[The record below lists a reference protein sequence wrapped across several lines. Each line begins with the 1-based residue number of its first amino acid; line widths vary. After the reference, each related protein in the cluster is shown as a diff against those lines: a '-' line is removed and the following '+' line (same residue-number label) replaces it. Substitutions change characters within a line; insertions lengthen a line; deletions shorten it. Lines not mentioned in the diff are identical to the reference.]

1 MGGGEESGEEREKEE
16 EGEEGFQKRRR
27 GCGPAGGAVLGGNGC
42 HGMRLPRMDEA
53 PSQNQL
59 AGSGSPAG
67 VANRQ
72 NLEEPNQRLQYS
84 IPGILHFIQHEWARF
99 EMERSQWELERA
111 ELQVCFLAFIPPC
124 GPCFTPGSM
133 AGGSLLQGG
142 GVQVVLEGRRTG
154 NKDPDRT
161 GSIID

>member
-1 MGGGEESGEEREKEE
+1 
-16 EGEEGFQKRRR
+16 
-27 GCGPAGGAVLGGNGC
+27 
-42 HGMRLPRMDEA
+42 MDET

-111 ELQVCFLAFIPPC
+111 ELQVCFVAFIIPC
-124 GPCFTPGSM
+124 GPCFPPISLAGASTRRVRSGRWVCGWRRR
-133 AGGSLLQGG
+133 AGGGEIRMQRGQGVSL
-142 GVQVVLEGRRTG
+142 
-154 NKDPDRT
+154 
-161 GSIID
+161 IDGDQLLSSCHTLSSLTSLPLPHLPASPSHIHTPLA